1 MEKQELF
8 EKMVQ
13 ICIDNDLRFDFEYS
27 YDDGVK
33 VEISPNCGDP
43 VLTLHAGM
51 NSYLLTGRGSGAIC
65 DELAVLLTQLGDT
78 IFKY

>member
-27 YDDGVK
+27 YDNGVK
-33 VEISPNCGDP
+33 IEISPNGGDP
-43 VLTLHAGM
+43 VLTLQAGI
-51 NSYLLTGRGSGAIC
+51 NSYLLARRVGGSIA
-65 DELAVLLTQLGDT
+65 DELALLLAQLGNT
-78 IFKY
+78 VFKY

>member
-27 YDDGVK
+27 YDNGVK
-33 VEISPNCGDP
+33 IEISPNGGDP
-43 VLTLHAGM
+43 VLTLHAGI
-51 NSYLLTGRGSGAIC
+51 NNYLLARRVGGSIA
-65 DELAVLLTQLGDT
+65 DELALLLAQLGNT

>member
-27 YDDGVK
+27 YDNGVK
-33 VEISPNCGDP
+33 IEISPNGGDP

-51 NSYLLTGRGSGAIC
+51 NSYILTSRAGGSEC
-65 DELAVLLTQLGDT
+65 SELASLLTQLGNT

>member
-13 ICIDNDLRFDFEYS
+13 ICIDNDLRFDFEYP
-27 YDDGVK
+27 YDNGVK
-33 VEISPNCGDP
+33 IEISPNGGDP
-43 VLTLHAGM
+43 VLTLQAGI
-51 NSYLLTGRGSGAIC
+51 NSYLLARRVGGSTA
-65 DELAVLLTQLGDT
+65 DELALLLTQLGNT